1 MPKYE
6 LELSYFYIATDD
18 FVTGFSFH
26 FKKLDDRVV
35 TSASCFSGLS
45 LPVDNLLLTCSRCL
59 YSSPTS
65 PADNLVSY
73 SLFDN
78 LPTPSV
84 LRISPDSFLFPL
96 FCFFF
101 YLHTVHESPTL
112 NTVTM
117 LSNADYSTKVIKCY
131 SFIFSTAQQKN
142 NYIEVSVWLYKL
154 TSFIFRTFSS
164 IVSSLLGEKDNSPH
178 VFRSC
183 YKCHQSTEVFE
194 IFHRYAKKFKL
205 FFLFLISLITCL
217 VLIILFY
224 VLAWMLNDRLCFV
237 FDNHA
242 YAMR

>member
-1 MPKYE
+1 M
-6 LELSYFYIATDD
+6 
-18 FVTGFSFH
+18 
-26 FKKLDDRVV
+26 
-35 TSASCFSGLS
+35 TSASCFAGLS
-45 LPVDNLLLTCSRCL
+45 LPVDNLLLTCGSCL
-59 YSSPTS
+59 SSSPTW
-65 PADNLVSY
+65 PADNLGSY
-73 SLFDN
+73 SIFDN

-96 FCFFF
+96 FCFFFF

-142 NYIEVSVWLYKL
+142 NYIEVSVRLYKL